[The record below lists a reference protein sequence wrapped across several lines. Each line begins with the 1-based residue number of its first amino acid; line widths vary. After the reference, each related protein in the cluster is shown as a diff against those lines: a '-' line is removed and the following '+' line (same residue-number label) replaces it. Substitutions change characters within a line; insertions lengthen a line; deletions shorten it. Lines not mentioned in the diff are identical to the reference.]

1 MHVRKYRV
9 KTRLSTENGARIGVN
24 AFTER
29 KRNNRVKSVARKGEY
44 AFTKRQRRSKKAN
57 TLLPSETVT
66 RKGENVHTEPKR
78 LTLRS

>member
-1 MHVRKYRV
+1 MHVRNYRV
-9 KTRLSTENGARIGVN
+9 KMRLLNENGVRIGEN

-29 KRNNRVKSVARKGEY
+29 KRNNRMKAWLGKGEY
-44 AFTKRQRRSKKAN
+44 AYTKRQHRSRKAN

-66 RKGENVHTEPKR
+66 RKGENAYTEPKR